1 MHPAMIATTGKEIK
15 TETETVMQTDKMDT
29 DKKIKTKAT
38 ATPNADTTHVTKNDA
53 KKIRH
58 TRSTL
63 TMKAM
68 MDMTLTLQTRAMTIP
83 LTMTFTLLMESLTMT
98 NCSDS

>member
-1 MHPAMIATTGKEIK
+1 MLPRMY
-15 TETETVMQTDKMDT
+15 
-29 DKKIKTKAT
+29 
-38 ATPNADTTHVTKNDA
+38 DA

-63 TMKAM
+63 TMTAM

>member
-1 MHPAMIATTGKEIK
+1 MLPRMH
-15 TETETVMQTDKMDT
+15 
-29 DKKIKTKAT
+29 
-38 ATPNADTTHVTKNDA
+38 DA

-68 MDMTLTLQTRAMTIP
+68 MDTTLTLQTRSMPIP